1 MEKRVGPNQASFVPN
16 CQASDNIIIVQKLIH
31 SMRRKTGKK
40 GSMAI
45 KIDLQKAYD
54 RVTWGFLKKILETV
68 GFEQKLVAVIWN
80 GKKLEPFSSQ

>member
-1 MEKRVGPNQASFVPN
+1 
-16 CQASDNIIIVQKLIH
+16 
-31 SMRRKTGKK
+31 MRRKTGKK

-54 RVTWGFLKKILETV
+54 RVNWGFLKKILETV